1 MILFDDDY
9 FMHRALQQAEIAFDA
24 GEVPVGAV
32 AVKDGQII
40 ARASNQVETLKDAT
54 AHAEI
59 LVITEAANALGDW
72 RLDEVDV
79 YVTKEP
85 CAMCAGAMVNSRVR
99 RVIYGM
105 PDSRT
110 GACGSAMDITGFKGM
125 LWNVEVKSGVLENEC
140 RGIVQEFFQNVRKN
154 KNLSGKKTL

>member
-72 RLDEVDV
+72 RLDEVDI

-154 KNLSGKKTL
+154 KNLSGKKS

>member
-72 RLDEVDV
+72 RLDEVDI

-154 KNLSGKKTL
+154 NNLSGK